1 MFLCRDLTRKKWNIK
16 KQNKQAPVA
25 AACHLCLSGAHFLP
39 PGSLE
44 MVISGLGVWYIQE
57 IMTSTPAPSEAG
69 SAFFLLVQVSDTEVS
84 LEDSRASFRVPSH
97 FH

>member
-1 MFLCRDLTRKKWNIK
+1 M
-16 KQNKQAPVA
+16 
-25 AACHLCLSGAHFLP
+25 P

-44 MVISGLGVWYIQE
+44 LVISGLGVWYIQE
-57 IMTSTPAPSEAG
+57 IMTSTLAPSEAG